1 MKDWKYFEPE
11 TLKDACRLLNENKG
25 NAKLVAG
32 GQSLSVLI
40 KRGSI
45 KESCLISLSKISG
58 LDSVKY
64 SDRTGLKIGALVTHK
79 RVENSTEIGS
89 NYPVLI
95 EMMKGIADD
104 QIRNVATIGGNLCD
118 GDPDAEP
125 PAVLLS
131 LNASVTAINS
141 KGKHQIKRQI
151 KIDNFFKGSFQTAL
165 RQNEILTE
173 IHIPKPPKLSGSAY
187 FKFTIREGDYPLVGA
202 AAFVSLAPSGTC
214 KDARLAFA
222 SVANVPIRAKR
233 AERKLKGV
241 KLTAERIKEAAQIAS
256 DELEIVGEAM
266 ASVDYKKHLIQ
277 VLSIHALEQALA
289 RASN

>member
-1 MKDWKYFEPE
+1 VIWLKDWKYFEPE
-11 TLKDACRLLNENKG
+11 TLKAACRLLDAHKRD
-25 NAKLVAG
+25 AKLVAG
-32 GQSLSVLI
+32 GQSLSALI

-64 SDRTGLKIGALVTHK
+64 SDRTGLKIGALVTH
-79 RVENSTEIGS
+79 RQVENSTEIGS

-104 QIRNVATIGGNLCD
+104 QIRNVGTIGGNLCD
-118 GDPDAEP
+118 GDPDADP

-131 LNASVTAINS
+131 LNASVTAVSS
-141 KGKHQIKRQI
+141 KGKRQI
-151 KIDNFFKGSFQTAL
+151 KVDNFFKGPFQTAL

-173 IHIPKPPKLSGSAY
+173 VQIPKPPKLSGSAY

-202 AAFVSLAPSGTC
+202 AAFVNLAPSGIC

-233 AERKLKGV
+233 AERKLKGI
-241 KLTAERIKEAAQIAS
+241 KLTAEKIKEAAQIAS

-277 VLSIHALEQALA
+277 VLSIHTLEQALA
-289 RASN
+289 RASQ